1 MSDTK
6 NIQIGKNVIQ
16 IEAQA
21 VSAIADR
28 INQQFENAVN
38 TILDCKGRLIVLGVG
53 KSGLISQK
61 IASTMAS
68 TGTPAHFVHP
78 GDAFHGDL
86 GMITKEDVVL
96 MISNSGE
103 THELVQIIPAIRK
116 KEVPIIGMVGKEGS
130 SLYNDVDIIL
140 DTSVEKEACTL
151 DLAPTASTTAT
162 LAMGDALAVA
172 LFESRGFNA
181 QDYAELHPGGSL
193 GKKLLLT
200 LDQLVHT
207 GDNIPFVNKGT
218 SVKNALL
225 TISDKGLGVTGVLDS
240 EDKLVG
246 IITDGD
252 IRRGLEKGDNNIFNQ
267 TAEFLMSKDPISITS
282 DTLAIAAL
290 ELMEEHNIT
299 SLFVYSSPDLSKP
312 DGIVHIHDILK
323 TGVQ

>member
-6 NIQIGKNVIQ
+6 NIEIGKNVIQ
-16 IEAQA
+16 IEAAA

-96 MISNSGE
+96 MISKSGE

-116 KEVPIIGMVGKEGS
+116 KDVPVIGMIGKEDS

-140 DTSVEKEACTL
+140 NTSVEKEACTL

-181 QDYAELHPGGSL
+181 QDFAELHPGGSL

-207 GDNIPFVNKGT
+207 GDEIPFVNKGT
-218 SVKNALL
+218 SLKDALL

-252 IRRGLEKGDNNIFNQ
+252 IRRGLERGDNNIFNQ

-282 DTLAIAAL
+282 NTLAIAAL

-299 SLFVYSSPDLSKP
+299 SLFVYSSPDLIKP

>member
-28 INQQFENAVN
+28 INQQFETAVN
-38 TILDCKGRLIVLGVG
+38 TILDCKGRLIVLGIG

-181 QDYAELHPGGSL
+181 QDFAELHPGGSL

-207 GDNIPFVNKGT
+207 GDDIPFVNKRT
-218 SVKNALL
+218 SVKDALL